1 LKEADIQELFKS
13 HAAEF
18 TKEDST
24 GDSA

>member
-1 LKEADIQELFKS
+1 LKEADIQELLNS

-18 TKEDST
+18 TEEDST